1 LNYADKLE
9 LLPCFDTE
17 KEEYL
22 YKNIDDFRNFVFG
35 NLSTKEICC
44 NYLEMIQWTWYYYYN
59 NNIIDNTRRYLYGQ
73 APLLRDVVSYV
84 PLFNDEVFL
93 TPTQSPI
100 IDEMTLLLY
109 VLPYEEHAQIIP
121 PKFYNKISKNVY
133 HKMPLLKE
141 TNYHIDYLMCKY
153 FWESHL
159 ELVHIDIFK
168 LNNIVLMEH

>member
-1 LNYADKLE
+1 MPKA
-9 LLPCFDTE
+9 PRSCG
-17 KEEYL
+17 
-22 YKNIDDFRNFVFG
+22 RR
-35 NLSTKEICC
+35 
-44 NYLEMIQWTWYYYYN
+44 WYYYYN

-93 TPTQSPI
+93 TPPQSPI

-168 LNNIVLMEH
+168 LNDVVLKTIEKLN